1 MECTTQENVVDNLK
15 RQSMSIHVFNSKQ
28 FSKQIIPHVQ
38 QTLFSQD
45 KSHKKWRIPL
55 RILVLLWGPL
65 NAKNFPVEMKKNY
78 GEENE
83 NWFIIY

>member
-1 MECTTQENVVDNLK
+1 MFLIQNNLVTK
-15 RQSMSIHVFNSKQ
+15 LYNTCNKHYFPK
-28 FSKQIIPHVQ
+28 IIGGIRNDV
-38 QTLFSQD
+38 
-45 KSHKKWRIPL
+45 PL